1 MAKHL
6 GGPEDGIKLS
16 GVIAEINMSDLDEAG
31 TVTVRHGPKPKKDED
46 GMVVGKFPKTTR
58 LDLPK
63 KQMKGLEIGQKVDIR
78 VVMAESKAG
87 GIVRV

>member
-6 GGPEDGIKLS
+6 GGPKDGIKLS
-16 GVIAEINMSDLDEAG
+16 GVIAEISMNDLDDAG
-31 TVTVRHGPKPKKDED
+31 LVVVRHGPKPRQDKD
-46 GMVVGKFPKTTR
+46 GMVTGKFPKTTH

-63 KQMKGLEIGQKVDIR
+63 KQITGLEIGQKVDIR
-78 VVMAESKAG
+78 VVLPESKAG